1 MLHSTFFTRDKTFYR
16 TLFQLL
22 ITLALQNIAAYSVN
36 MLDNIML
43 GVYSQAALSGAA
55 TVNQVFFVVQ
65 QFALSLGEGAVVLG
79 TQYWGQGRP
88 EPIRKVTGETLK
100 AGVISGAVIVLLCGL
115 FPEQLLSLFTEDPV
129 LIREG
134 AAYLDL
140 LKWTFL
146 LFIITT
152 ILMSALRSIGTV
164 KISFYISLISLV
176 INGTVNYTLIF
187 GHFGFPEMGIRGAA
201 VGTLTARTVELL
213 IILWYLLR
221 DRKLRLFSGRLFHI
235 EPELRSDYWRVEIPL
250 MISQMLWAVT
260 VPVQTAILGH
270 LSSDAIA
277 ANSVATTF
285 YQYLK
290 VIVQAMSSASAVM
303 IGIAIGKGDM
313 DRVRS
318 DARTLA
324 VIDLGI
330 GAAMAL
336 ALFLLRKPLLS
347 VYNLNETAMAYADS
361 LIVVLSVIMLGM
373 GYQMPVSIGIMR
385 GAGDARFIMIMNLVS
400 IWGIVMPLS
409 FLSAFVW
416 HWPIPAVV
424 AVLQSDQMFKC
435 VPVFLRFRSWR
446 WIRKL
451 TRPEDE

>member
-1 MLHSTFFTRDKTFYR
+1 MFHSTFFTRDKAFYQ
-16 TLFQLL
+16 TLFPLL
-22 ITLALQNIAAYSVN
+22 VTLALQNIAAYSVN

-65 QFALSLGEGAVVLG
+65 QFALSLGDGAVVLG
-79 TQYWGQGRP
+79 SQYWGQHRP
-88 EPIRKVTGETLK
+88 EPICKVTGEALK
-100 AGVISGAVIVLLCGL
+100 AGMISGTVIVLLCGL
-115 FPEQLLSLFTEDPV
+115 FPEQLLSLFTKDPV

-134 AAYLDL
+134 TAYLAL

-146 LFIITT
+146 LFTITS
-152 ILMSALRSIGTV
+152 ILMAALRSTGTV
-164 KISFYISLISLV
+164 KISFYISLISLI
-176 INGTVNYTLIF
+176 INGSVNYTLIF

-201 VGTLTARTVELL
+201 IGTLTARTAELL
-213 IILWYLLR
+213 IILCYLLR

-235 EPELRSDYWRVEIPL
+235 EPELRNDYYRVEIPL

-260 VPVQTAILGH
+260 VPIQTAILGH

-290 VIVQAMSSASAVM
+290 VIIQAMSSASAVM
-303 IGIAIGKGDM
+303 IGISIGKGEM
-313 DRVRS
+313 ERIKS
-318 DARTLA
+318 DARTLS

-330 GAAMAL
+330 SAVLAL
-336 ALFLLRKPLLS
+336 ALFLLRRPLLS
-347 VYNLNETAMAYADS
+347 IYHLNETAMSWADS
-361 LIVVLSVIMLGM
+361 LIILLSGIMLGM

-385 GAGDARFIMIMNLVS
+385 GAGDARFVMIMNLISV
-400 IWGIVMPLS
+400 WGIVMPLS

-416 HWPIPAVV
+416 HWPVVAVV
-424 AVLQSDQMFKC
+424 AAIQSDQVFKC
-435 VPVFLRFRSWR
+435 VPVFLRFRSYR

-451 TRPEDE
+451 TRSV